1 MKINLVKKEN
11 DFFKDDF
18 KKQLNKNLLS
28 AKFILGPDVKKLED
42 NLSNYIGNKYSIAV
56 SSGTDALLLAL
67 MSIRIKPGDEI
78 ITTPFTWISNVE
90 VIKLLKAKPV
100 FVDIDNDTFNLDYKL
115 VKKKITKK
123 TKAVIAVSL
132 FGQCS
137 ELLELKK
144 ICKKKKIYL
153 KEDAAQSFGAKIK
166 KYKSC
171 NIADIS
177 CTSFFPTKV
186 LGCLGDG
193 GACFTNN
200 PKLADKLK
208 RLRNHGK
215 DRKGRFSEI
224 GLNGRLDTLQAS
236 FLIIKLKKI
245 NFLIKKRIE
254 AAKFYNKNLG
264 SLCDKITL
272 PFIREGY
279 FSVYSQ
285 YTIKVKDKRNE
296 LFLFLKSKNIDA
308 KIFYKPI
315 YLEKAYKTN
324 SKSFKNCNNITKE
337 VLSIPIS
344 SSVTRKYQLYVTKS
358 IKEFYGQM

>member
-11 DFFKDDF
+11 DLFRNDF
-18 KKQLNKNLLS
+18 KKQLIKSLSS

-42 NLSNYIGNKYSIAV
+42 NLSNYIGCKYSIAV
-56 SSGTDALLLAL
+56 SSGTDALLLSL
-67 MSIRIKPGDEI
+67 MTINIKPGDEI

-100 FVDIDNDTFNLDYKL
+100 FVDIDKDTFNLDFNL
-115 VKKKITKK
+115 IKKKITKK
-123 TKAVIAVSL
+123 TKAILAVSL

-137 ELLELKK
+137 ELFELKK
-144 ICKKKKIYL
+144 ICNDNKIYL
-153 KEDAAQSFGAKIK
+153 IEDAAQSFGAKIK
-166 KYKSC
+166 NYKSC

-200 PKLADKLK
+200 LKLADKLK

-215 DRKGRFSEI
+215 DKKGKFIEV

-236 FLIIKLKKI
+236 FLLIKLKKI
-245 NFLIKKRIE
+245 DFLIKKRNE
-254 AAKFYNKNLG
+254 AAQFYNKHLN
-264 SLCDKITL
+264 SLIDNITL
-272 PFIREGY
+272 PHIKKNY

-285 YTIKVKDKRNE
+285 YTLKVKNKRNK
-296 LFLFLKSKNIDA
+296 LYLFLKSKNIDV

-315 YLEKAYKTN
+315 YLEKAYKAN
-324 SKSFKNCNNITKE
+324 STSFENCNNLTKQ

-344 SSVTRKYQLYVTKS
+344 SSITRKYQLYVIKS
-358 IKEFYGQM
+358 IKEFYE